1 MKVKNEKTKR
11 YGFVMLVYLL
21 GIFIGAIDTG
31 ILTPARTVVQNSF
44 GVDER
49 TGIWM
54 ITAFTLA
61 YACAMPILGKL
72 ADRIGRKRVY
82 MVAVAF
88 FGAGSLICGLSNFAG
103 SFPMLIAGRVIQALG
118 GGGIMPLATA
128 EFGTG
133 FPEEKRGM
141 ALGLVGG
148 VYGIANILGAT
159 LGSAILDLVGTANW
173 HWLFFI
179 NLPICV
185 FVVAAAIVALPK
197 NEKQPAQKIDLKGT
211 FVLVLLVLS
220 LMYSLNNIDFFN
232 FGETIGDLNVYPFLI
247 AFVVLI
253 PLFLW
258 IEKRAVDPIFNT
270 GYFKS
275 KNIVIVFFLAF
286 IVGVMLMG
294 MVFVPQFAENALKTP
309 EGSGGYFVTILG
321 LFAGIGGPMGG
332 KLVDKFGP
340 KKILFFGFGVSLISA
355 LFLALYAT
363 VHVSTVAVIVSLVLM
378 GTGLGFVM
386 GTPLNYM
393 MLSNTK
399 PEESNSALSALSLM
413 RSIGTTIGPMLMIGF
428 IAQAGISAQDSIM
441 NVIPPV
447 SSIQIQADDTLTGN
461 IRDDLKAVEVNL
473 GLMDGLKTQLLAKTD
488 ELETDNTALQQ
499 ATDKTNADLEVLK
512 NEPRFK
518 KMLDEM
524 DFEMPENM
532 ESPDFSEIREMLN
545 KDSGMTAADIED
557 KLSMLDFKQQ
567 DMNIDMNGDG
577 ELPDDV
583 VQKISS
589 SSVTTIVDNT
599 VYLVDRVFG
608 IYTPDVI
615 ADIQD
620 GIGQG
625 IDGIQSGI
633 DGIGEAIDGIGD
645 GIDGMTSAEDGITA
659 GTDGISKGIDG
670 MDTGVKEMNKAVKG
684 IKSGIAGIQ
693 KGKADLQK
701 GLDGVTAGITG
712 MQQGIVGLDAQ
723 IAAKQQELQQQ
734 IDAGAPA
741 YVIGPLQG
749 QLAGLNAA
757 RKNLAD
763 QLSTAQAQQQQMQGA
778 IAKMDD
784 QISSMNAATR
794 KLKNSKGDLVTLID
808 DMEQQKALMETM
820 KQHVGETK
828 TLMEQLKDLLTQTQ
842 ANMQSANEGL
852 AELKDSIPGL
862 FDAAKKSYI
871 EAVKAKGPEIE
882 ATFQSTLNAG
892 FQQMYYTVS
901 VFAVVAAVALIF
913 YKQQKKKKADS
924 AQGLSAEQN

>member
-1 MKVKNEKTKR
+1 MTENMEKKKR
-11 YGFVMLVYLL
+11 YGFVMLIYLL

-88 FGAGSLICGLSNFAG
+88 FGAGSLICGFSNFAG
-103 SFPMLIAGRVIQALG
+103 SFPMLIVGRVIQAFG

-133 FPEEKRGM
+133 FPEEKRGL

-179 NLPICV
+179 NLPICLFV
-185 FVVAAAIVALPK
+185 VVAAIIALPK
-197 NEKQPAQKIDLKGT
+197 GEKQPAQKIDLKGT

-232 FGETIGDLNVYPFLI
+232 FGETIKDVSVYPFLI
-247 AFVVLI
+247 VFVLLI
-253 PLFLW
+253 PVFILL
-258 IEKRAVDPIFNT
+258 EKRAADPIFNI
-270 GYFKS
+270 GYFKN
-275 KNIVIVFFLAF
+275 KNIVITFFLAF

-309 EGSGGYFVTILG
+309 AGSGGYFVTVLG

-340 KKILFFGFGVSLISA
+340 KRILLFGFGVSLASA

-363 VHVSTVAVIVSLVLM
+363 VHVSTVAVIISLVLM

-393 MLSNTK
+393 MLSSTK
-399 PEESNSALSALSLM
+399 AEDANSALSALSLM

-428 IAQAGISAQDSIM
+428 IAQAGITAQDTIM
-441 NVIPPV
+441 NLIPPV
-447 SSIQIQADDTLTGN
+447 SSIQIQADDTLIGS
-461 IRDDLKAVEVNL
+461 IRDDLRGVETDM
-473 GLMDGLKTQLLAKTD
+473 GLMDEKKAQLLAKTD
-488 ELETDNTALQQ
+488 SLEAQNAVLQQ
-499 ATDKTNADLEVLK
+499 ATDKTNEDLNAVK
-512 NEPRFK
+512 NDPRFK

-524 DFEMPENM
+524 GFDIPENT
-532 ESPDFSEIREMLN
+532 ESPDFAEIRDMLN
-545 KDSGMTAADIED
+545 QDSGMTASDIEE
-557 KLSMLDFKQQ
+557 KLKMLDFKSQQ
-567 DMNIDMNGDG
+567 MNIDMTDG

-583 VQKISS
+583 VQKISG
-589 SSVTTIVDNT
+589 SSVTTIVENT
-599 VYLVDRVFG
+599 VYLVDRMFG

-620 GIGQG
+620 GISQGIAGIQSG

-633 DGIGEAIDGIGD
+633 DGIGEGIS
-645 GIDGMTSAEDGITA
+645 GMTSAQEGITA
-659 GTDGISKGIDG
+659 GTDGISAGLEG
-670 MDTGVKEMNKAVKG
+670 MNKGVKQMGKAVTG
-684 IKSGIAGIQ
+684 IKSGIEGIK
-693 KGKADLQK
+693 KGIVDLQK
-701 GLDGVTAGITG
+701 GLDGVSAGIAG
-712 MQQGIVGLDAQ
+712 MQQGIAGMDAQ

-734 IDAGAPA
+734 MAAGAPPS
-741 YVIGPLQG
+741 VIGPIQG
-749 QLAGLNAA
+749 QLQGLNAA
-757 RKNLAD
+757 KQSLAVK
-763 QLSTAQAQQQQMQGA
+763 LSDAKAQQQQMQGA
-778 IAKMDD
+778 MYK
-784 QISSMNAATR
+784 MNAQIKEMNSSVK
-794 KLKNSKGDLVTLID
+794 KLKNSRQSLNTLID
-808 DMEQQKALMETM
+808 DMEQEKALMETM
-820 KQHVGETK
+820 KQDIAETQ
-828 TLMEQLKDLLTQTQ
+828 TLMVQLQELLTQSRDK
-842 ANMQSANEGL
+842 MQHANEGL
-852 AELKDSIPGL
+852 ITLKDSIPAY
-862 FDAAKKSYI
+862 FEATQASYI
-871 EAVKAKGPEIE
+871 DTIRAQGPEIE
-882 ATFQSTLNAG
+882 TAFQSALNSG
-892 FQQMYYTVS
+892 FQQMYYTVA
-901 VFAVVAAVALIF
+901 VFAVVAAVALMF
-913 YKQQKKKKADS
+913 YRGKKKRGTPAD
-924 AQGLSAEQN
+924 G

>member
-1 MKVKNEKTKR
+1 MRENVEKKKR
-11 YGFVMLVYLL
+11 YGFVMLIYLL

-88 FGAGSLICGLSNFAG
+88 FGTGSLICGLSNFAG
-103 SFPMLIAGRVIQALG
+103 SFPLLITGRVIQAFG

-133 FPEEKRGM
+133 FPEGKRGL

-179 NLPICV
+179 NLPICL
-185 FVVAAAIVALPK
+185 FVVTAAVFALPK
-197 NEKQPAQKIDLKGT
+197 GEKLPAQKIDLKGT

-232 FGETIGDLNVYPFLI
+232 FGETIKDMSVYPFLI
-247 AFVVLI
+247 LFVLLI
-253 PLFLW
+253 PVFLLL
-258 IEKRAVDPIFNT
+258 EKRAADPIFNM

-275 KNIVIVFFLAF
+275 KNIVITFFLAF

-309 EGSGGYFVTILG
+309 AGSGGYFVTVLG

-340 KKILFFGFGVSLISA
+340 KKILLFGFGVSLTGA

-363 VHVSTVAVIVSLVLM
+363 LYVSTAAVIISLVLM

-399 PEESNSALSALSLM
+399 AEESNSALSALSLM
-413 RSIGTTIGPMLMIGF
+413 RSIGTTIGPMLMVGF
-428 IAQAGISAQDSIM
+428 IAQAGMTAQDTII
-441 NVIPPV
+441 NLIPPV
-447 SSIQIQADDTLTGN
+447 SSIQIHADEALVGS
-461 IRDDLKAVEVNL
+461 IRDDLGAVEINI
-473 GLMDGLKTQLLAKTD
+473 GMMEDKKTQLLAKTD
-488 ELETDNTALQQ
+488 ELETQNAALKR
-499 ATDKTNADLEVLK
+499 AEGKTNMDLNAVK
-512 NEPRFK
+512 NDPRFK
-518 KMLDEM
+518 KMLDDM
-524 DFEMPENM
+524 GFEMPDSM
-532 ESPDFSEIREMLN
+532 EAPDFSEVRDMLN
-545 KDSGMTAADIED
+545 QDSGVTASDIGE
-557 KLSMLDFKQQ
+557 KLAMLDFNAQQ
-567 DMNIDMNGDG
+567 MDIDMTDG

-583 VQKISS
+583 VQKLSG
-589 SSVTTIVDNT
+589 SSVTTIVENT
-599 VYLVDRVFG
+599 EYLVDRMFD
-608 IYTPDVI
+608 IYTPAVI

-620 GIGQG
+620 GIEQGILGIQLG

-633 DGIGEAIDGIGD
+633 DGIGEGIS
-645 GIDGMTSAEDGITA
+645 GMTGAQEGIAA
-659 GTDGISKGIDG
+659 GTDGISAGLEGIN
-670 MDTGVKEMNKAVKG
+670 TGVKQMGKAVAG
-684 IKSGIAGIQ
+684 IKGGIAGIN
-693 KGKADLQK
+693 KGIADMQK
-701 GLDGVTAGITG
+701 GLDGISAGIAG

-734 IDAGAPA
+734 IDVGAPPS
-741 YVIGPLQG
+741 VIGPIQG
-749 QLAGLNAA
+749 QLQGLTAA
-757 RKNLAD
+757 KQSLTAK
-763 QLSTAQAQQQQMQGA
+763 LSDAQVQQQQMQSA
-778 IAKMDD
+778 MA
-784 QISSMNAATR
+784 QMNAQIKEMNTSVK
-794 KLKNSKGDLVTLID
+794 KLRSSKQSLNTLID
-808 DMEQQKALMETM
+808 DMQQEKALMETM
-820 KQHVGETK
+820 QQDIAETQ
-828 TLMEQLKDLLTQTQ
+828 TLMVQLHELLTLS
-842 ANMQSANEGL
+842 ADKMQHANEGL
-852 AELKDSIPGL
+852 ATLKDSIPAY
-862 FDAAKKSYI
+862 FDGAEQSYI
-871 EAVKAKGPEIE
+871 ASIE
-882 ATFQSTLNAG
+882 ALSPDIETAFQSAVNSG
-892 FQQMYYTVS
+892 FQQMYYS
-901 VFAVVAAVALIF
+901 VAVFTVVAAAALMF
-913 YKQQKKKKADS
+913 YRSKKKSDS
-924 AQGLSAEQN
+924 ASG